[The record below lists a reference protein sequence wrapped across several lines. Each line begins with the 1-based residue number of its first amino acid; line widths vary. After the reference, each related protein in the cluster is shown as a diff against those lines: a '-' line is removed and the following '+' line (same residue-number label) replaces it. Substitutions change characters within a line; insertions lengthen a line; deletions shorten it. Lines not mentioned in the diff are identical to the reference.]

1 MSYLCK
7 TCNKTILLENKEQHL
22 SNCIGF
28 SIDDYKNLIP
38 CEYCD
43 EYIEFDNYNSHIS
56 QCNRFFIPNIFNN
69 QNNQNNQNNHEDN
82 SDTDSDTMPELI
94 ENEGL
99 LSPIMFYPNPS
110 SSFPIIQPI
119 IQPSNPLSSNVIHN
133 TPILNPIPQLN
144 SIHSTEPPIPQPPIN
159 PNIELN
165 FNDLLEN
172 ITNILNS
179 NLGEIDN
186 LDIIEN
192 PNLDNYEYLLNLE
205 NIRIGIDDINSIS
218 TDLTESLK
226 CPICFKEKD
235 NNRKTFCNHIFCNDC
250 LSEWIKNNKKCP
262 ICMINL
268 DEIKK

>member
-7 TCNKTILLENKEQHL
+7 TCNKTILLENKEKHQ

-43 EYIEFDNYNSHIS
+43 EYIDFEDYNSHIS
-56 QCNRFFIPNIFNN
+56 RCNRFFIPTIFNN
-69 QNNQNNQNNHEDN
+69 QNNINNPEDE
-82 SDTDSDTMPELI
+82 SDTDSMPELI
-94 ENEGL
+94 ENEDFDQ
-99 LSPIMFYPNPS
+99 PIMFYPNPPLN
-110 SSFPIIQPI
+110 FNIIQPV
-119 IQPSNPLSSNVIHN
+119 NPLPSTDPLPQPV
-133 TPILNPIPQLN
+133 NPIPP
-144 SIHSTEPPIPQPPIN
+144 TESSLPPLPPLPPQPIN

-165 FNDLLEN
+165 FNDLLAN

-179 NLGEIDN
+179 NLGHIDN

-192 PNLDNYEYLLNLE
+192 PNLENLNNIDNLNNYEYLSNLE
-205 NIRIGIDDINSIS
+205 NISIGIDDINSIS
-218 TDLTESLK
+218 TDFIESLK

-235 NNRKTFCNHIFCNDC
+235 NNRKTVCNHIFCNDC